1 MKETYT
7 RFREGLMNTL
17 EVPEDLAAQ
26 ESLLTIT
33 GNSSLYIENYK
44 STQFYSQNSIRILTK
59 KGRIRICGK
68 SLKIQFYTCD
78 EMGISGNFQ
87 EIVFES

>member
-44 STQFYSQNSIRILTK
+44 SIQFYSQNSIRILTK
-59 KGRIRICGK
+59 RGLIRICGK

>member
-44 STQFYSQNSIRILTK
+44 SIQSYSQESIRILTR
-59 KGRIRICGK
+59 KGRIKICGK
-68 SLKIQFYTCD
+68 ALRIQYYTSD
-78 EMGISGNFQ
+78 EMGISGDFQ
-87 EIVFES
+87 EIIFEP

>member
-1 MKETYT
+1 MKETYS

-17 EVPEDLAAQ
+17 EVPEDLASQ

-33 GNSSLYIENYK
+33 GSSSLYIENYK
-44 STQFYSQNSIRILTK
+44 SIQFYSQNSIRILTR

-68 SLKIQFYTCD
+68 SLKIQYYTSD

>member
-26 ESLLTIT
+26 ESLLT
-33 GNSSLYIENYK
+33 
-44 STQFYSQNSIRILTK
+44 
-59 KGRIRICGK
+59 
-68 SLKIQFYTCD
+68 
-78 EMGISGNFQ
+78 
-87 EIVFES
+87 

>member
-1 MKETYT
+1 MKETYS

-17 EVPEDLAAQ
+17 EVPEDLASQ

-33 GNSSLYIENYK
+33 GSSCLYIENYK
-44 STQFYSQNSIRILTK
+44 SIQFYSQNSIRILTR

-68 SLKIQFYTCD
+68 SLKIQYYTSD